1 LTNGLL
7 LKQKPYKMTKSSGAL
22 GSDNIKQLLFK
33 QAVPASIG
41 ILFMSVNILVD
52 TIFVGQW
59 IGSLAIAAVTVV
71 LPITFLISSLG
82 MAIGIG
88 GSSIISRALGAQN
101 KEKAKL
107 AFGNQIMMT
116 LLLALIF
123 VIVGFLYSDE
133 ILLLFGANGE
143 IMTPAKAFFMPV
155 LLGVPFLAFC
165 MMGNNVI
172 RAEGKPKFA
181 MMAMIIP
188 ALGNIFLDILFIKFL
203 DMGMFGAAL
212 ATTLSYIMCFSFILW
227 FFVQKSELKIQ
238 WHHLKLDTKIVSE
251 ISSLGMV
258 TFSRQGVVSILAII
272 INHTLF
278 TYGGEQSVVVY
289 GIISRML
296 MFALFPVLGITQGFL
311 PIAGYNYG
319 AENFERV
326 KDTIKISIKYA
337 AFLATFIFFII
348 LVLAQPIVAIFT
360 NDSAVI
366 EQTPSAM
373 RWVFA
378 ATPIIA
384 IQLIGAAYFQAAGK
398 AIPALLLTLT
408 KQGFFLI
415 PLVLFLPNYFGI
427 FGVWVSFPIADIMS
441 TLITVYFLRKEMST
455 KLIDLS
461 NGVL

>member
-1 LTNGLL
+1 
-7 LKQKPYKMTKSSGAL
+7 MAKSSGAL
-22 GSDNIKQLLFK
+22 GTDDIKQLLIK

-41 ILFMSVNILVD
+41 ILFMSINILVD

-88 GSSIISRALGAQN
+88 GSSIISRALGARD
-101 KEKAKL
+101 KEKAYRT
-107 AFGNQIMMT
+107 FGNQIMMT
-116 LLLALIF
+116 LVLAFFF
-123 VIVGFLYSDE
+123 VIIGFLFSDE

-143 IMTPAKAFFMPV
+143 IMKPAKEFFIPV
-155 LLGVPFLAFC
+155 LMGVPFLALC

-172 RAEGKPKFA
+172 RAEGKAKFA

-188 ALGNIFLDILFIKFL
+188 AFGNIFLDIVFIKFL

-212 ATTLSYIMCFSFILW
+212 ATTISYFMCFVFILW
-227 FFVQKSELKIQ
+227 FFIKKSELKPSL
-238 WHHLKLDTKIVSE
+238 HHYKFNLSLVKE
-251 ISSLGMV
+251 ISSLGLV

-278 TYGGEQSVVVY
+278 TYGGEHSVVVY

-296 MFALFPVLGITQGFL
+296 MFALFPILGITHGFL

-319 AENFERV
+319 AENYNRV
-326 KDTIKISIKYA
+326 KETISISIKYA
-337 AFLATFIFFII
+337 AVLATFIFILI
-348 LVLAQPIVAIFT
+348 LVFARPIVSVFT
-360 NDSAVI
+360 NDADVI
-366 EQTPSAM
+366 AETPQAM

-384 IQLIGAAYFQAAGK
+384 LQLIGAAYFQAAGK
-398 AIPALLLTLT
+398 AIPALLLTLS

-415 PLVLFLPNYFGI
+415 PLVLILPNYFGI
-427 FGVWVSFPIADIMS
+427 FGVWVAFPIADVLS
-441 TLITVYFLRKEMST
+441 TIITAYFLRREMTT
-455 KLIDLS
+455 KLIEKPDGIL
-461 NGVL
+461 

>member
-1 LTNGLL
+1 
-7 LKQKPYKMTKSSGAL
+7 MTQSSGAL
-22 GSDNIKQLLFK
+22 GTDDIKQLLIK

-41 ILFMSVNILVD
+41 ILFMSINILVD

-88 GSSIISRALGAQN
+88 GSSIISRALGAID
-101 KEKAKL
+101 KEKAYRT
-107 AFGNQIMMT
+107 FSNQIMMT
-116 LLLALIF
+116 LALAFFF
-123 VIVGFLYSDE
+123 VVVGFLFSDE

-143 IMTPAKAFFMPV
+143 IMEPARAFFFPV
-155 LLGVPFLAFC
+155 LIGVPFLALC

-172 RAEGKPKFA
+172 RAEGKAKFA

-188 ALGNIFLDILFIKFL
+188 AFGNIFLDIIFIKFMN
-203 DMGMFGAAL
+203 MGMFGAAL
-212 ATTLSYIMCFSFILW
+212 ATTISYFMCFVFILW
-227 FFVQKSELKIQ
+227 FFIRKSELKPSL
-238 WHHLKLDTKIVSE
+238 HHYRFDLSIIKE
-251 ISSLGMV
+251 ISSLGLV

-278 TYGGEQSVVVY
+278 VYGGEHSVVVY

-296 MFALFPVLGITQGFL
+296 MFALFPILGITHGFL

-319 AENFERV
+319 AENYNRV
-326 KDTIKISIKYA
+326 KETISISIKYA
-337 AFLATFIFFII
+337 AVLATFIFILI
-348 LVLAQPIVAIFT
+348 LVFAKPIVSVFT
-360 NDSAVI
+360 KDADVI
-366 EQTPSAM
+366 AETPDAL

-384 IQLIGAAYFQAAGK
+384 LQLIGAAYFQAAGK

-415 PLVLFLPNYFGI
+415 PLVLILPNYFGI
-427 FGVWVSFPIADIMS
+427 FGVWVAFPIADILS
-441 TLITVYFLRKEMST
+441 TLITAYFLRKEMTT
-455 KLIDLS
+455 KLIEKPD
-461 NGVL
+461 GII

>member
-1 LTNGLL
+1 
-7 LKQKPYKMTKSSGAL
+7 MAKSSGAL
-22 GSDNIKQLLFK
+22 GTDDIKQLLIK

-41 ILFMSVNILVD
+41 ILFMSINILVD

-88 GSSIISRALGAQN
+88 GSSIISRVLGAKD
-101 KEKAKL
+101 KEKAYRT
-107 AFGNQIMMT
+107 FGNQIMMT
-116 LLLALIF
+116 LILALFF
-123 VIVGFLYSDE
+123 VVIGFLYSDE

-143 IMTPAKAFFMPV
+143 IMKPAKEFFIPV
-155 LLGVPFLAFC
+155 LIGVPFLALC

-172 RAEGKPKFA
+172 RAEGKAKFA

-188 ALGNIFLDILFIKFL
+188 AFGNIFLDIIFIKFMN
-203 DMGMFGAAL
+203 MGMFGAAL
-212 ATTLSYIMCFSFILW
+212 ATTISYFMCFIFIIW
-227 FFVQKSELKIQ
+227 FFIKKSELKPSA
-238 WHHLKLDTKIVSE
+238 HHYRFDFSLVKE
-251 ISSLGMV
+251 ISSLGLV

-272 INHTLF
+272 VNHTLF
-278 TYGGEQSVVVY
+278 VYGGEHSVVVY

-296 MFALFPVLGITQGFL
+296 MFALFPILGITHGFL

-319 AENFERV
+319 AENYTRV
-326 KDTIKISIKYA
+326 KETISISIKYA
-337 AFLATFIFFII
+337 ALLATFIFLII
-348 LVLAQPIVAIFT
+348 LLFAQPIVAVFT
-360 NDSAVI
+360 NDLEVI
-366 EQTPSAM
+366 KETPNAM

-384 IQLIGAAYFQAAGK
+384 LQLIGAAYFQAAGK

-415 PLVLFLPNYFGI
+415 PLVLILPNYFGI
-427 FGVWVSFPIADIMS
+427 FGVWVAFPIADVLS
-441 TLITVYFLRKEMST
+441 TLITAYFLRKEMTT
-455 KLIDLS
+455 KLIEPQ
-461 NGVL
+461 

>member
-1 LTNGLL
+1 MGFCPNGKRKLMA
-7 LKQKPYKMTKSSGAL
+7 QSSGAL
-22 GSDNIKQLLFK
+22 GTDNIKQLLIK

-41 ILFMSVNILVD
+41 ILFMSINILVD

-88 GSSIISRALGAQN
+88 GSSIISRALGAQD
-101 KEKAKL
+101 KEKAYQT
-107 AFGNQIMMT
+107 FGNQIVMT
-116 LLLALIF
+116 LALALFF
-123 VIVGFLYSDE
+123 VLIGFVFSDQ

-143 IMTPAKAFFMPV
+143 IMNPAKEFFFPV
-155 LLGVPFLAFC
+155 LIGVPFLALC

-172 RAEGKPKFA
+172 RAEGKAKFA

-188 ALGNIFLDILFIKFL
+188 AFGNIFLDIVFIKFMNL
-203 DMGMFGAAL
+203 GMFGAAL
-212 ATTLSYIMCFSFILW
+212 ATTISYFMCFVFILW
-227 FFVQKSELKIQ
+227 FFIKKSELKPSA
-238 WHHLKLDTKIVSE
+238 HHCKFDFPLVRE
-251 ISSLGMV
+251 ISSLGLV

-272 INHTLF
+272 VNHTLF
-278 TYGGEQSVVVY
+278 VYGGEHSVVVY

-296 MFALFPVLGITQGFL
+296 MFALFPILGITHGFL

-319 AENFERV
+319 AENFNRV
-326 KDTIKISIKYA
+326 KETISISIKYA
-337 AFLATFIFFII
+337 AVLATFIFLLI
-348 LVLAQPIVAIFT
+348 LIFAKPIVSVFT
-360 NDSAVI
+360 NDLNVI
-366 EQTPSAM
+366 NETPSAM

-384 IQLIGAAYFQAAGK
+384 LQLIGAAYFQAAGK

-415 PLVLFLPNYFGI
+415 PLVLLLPNYFGI
-427 FGVWVSFPIADIMS
+427 FGVWVAFPISDVLA
-441 TLITVYFLRKEMST
+441 TLITAYFLRKEMTT
-455 KLIDLS
+455 KLIEKTDGIL
-461 NGVL
+461 